1 MKKNKTTFLGGL
13 FLMVCFLA
21 VTVSS
26 YAQGQQEFTTNVYS
40 TGTSDAQTGPTST
53 WTVPPGVNTIS
64 IIAIGGGGG
73 GGAVHSAFAGSG
85 TTGAAG
91 GGGGAYVR
99 VNNYTV
105 NPGDVLTIHV
115 GSKGSGE
122 NSQDSY
128 HPGWGGDSWVKI
140 GSTTIALAKGAS
152 DVADKTFDVPGT
164 GGQASQCIGDVKIS
178 GGNGG
183 TGSTG
188 AWCGTGGGGAAGGGN
203 GGNGSG
209 PTWGGF
215 LNLDRTDHPGAA
227 GTTSQLYA
235 GNGGA
240 GVVSHAGGTNG
251 KNGSNYGGGGS
262 GSATGVGWASVRGG
276 DGAPGYV
283 LITYSVSCDATP
295 GSIALSSW
303 ECTATDTAIVIS
315 SSADAT
321 STGSGTYKWQYST
334 DNSTWS
340 DISGAN
346 AASYTAKNTGYYRR
360 GYVVDN
366 CVPVFT
372 NYSVQVT
379 RPSDIDAGTIK
390 DGDNNTE
397 KAICAGDAVN
407 ITLTKTYSG
416 NVQWQTSTDKVNWTN
431 DGTGAIYS
439 ITSAPTTTTYVRY
452 LAKYS
457 PTCDIPSNT
466 IYTLTVNTLPVVNSF
481 ANPTNLCPGESS
493 YEVIANITS
502 SAAITTYTWTGVT
515 SNTDAT
521 AQIVPS
527 AYECNHTYNYSL
539 KVKDANGCESAVKN
553 GNFTTTAPT
562 MTFGTISVEATYNTT
577 DCKYYVPTAAAL
589 TTAANDALTT
599 TCGNAVTLSGFST
612 TPGSE
617 ITATSTITATA
628 TDMCGNTKSVSIEVT
643 VPTIEFHAPATK
655 TLELPYGSPTMN
667 ATTDMLGTPTYTP
680 NDPSYTYESN
690 VASLNP
696 LGENSTGYNVTWTL
710 KDACGNVLATDVQ
723 VVKVVLNCPTSAT
736 LDGYDYP
743 VVRVGYDCWFK
754 ENVKAT
760 TSIEGAVAYNEEA
773 ANKDKFGLLY
783 TWYAAMKAEPVS
795 GSGSGS
801 GGGPAPEMPAF
812 FAFMASTSQ
821 GLCPDGW
828 GIPTVTDFQNLFTY
842 GGGNVA
848 YLKHKDPTTWL
859 PGKAGIDPSTGF
871 NAPGA
876 GYYNSALGRYEDLLD
891 NVRYWTDSSVAPT
904 SDKATCCEFNYYCNE
919 PMFKVVSKLDK
930 NSVRCIK
937 KND

>member
-13 FLMVCFLA
+13 ILMVCCLA
-21 VTVSS
+21 VTVAS
-26 YAQGQQEFTTNVYS
+26 YAQGQEVFTTNVYS

-53 WTVPPGVNTIS
+53 WTVPAGVNTIS

-73 GGAVHSAFAGSG
+73 GGAIHSSFAGSG

-91 GGGGAYVR
+91 GGGGAYVK
-99 VNNYTV
+99 VDNYTV
-105 NPGDVLTIHV
+105 APGDVLTIHV
-115 GSKGSGE
+115 GSKGSGK

-128 HPGWGGDSWVKI
+128 NPGWGGDSWVKN
-140 GSTTIALAKGAS
+140 GSTIIVLAKGAS
-152 DVADKTFDVPGT
+152 DVADKTYNVPGT
-164 GGQASQCIGDVKIS
+164 GGQASACIAPSGSTVLS

-188 AWCGTGGGGAAGGGN
+188 AWCGAGGGGAAGGGN
-203 GGNGSG
+203 GGNGS
-209 PTWGGF
+209 F
-215 LNLDRTDHPGAA
+215 SNRGAA
-227 GTTSQLYA
+227 GTNSIPHA
-235 GNGGA
+235 GNGGR
-240 GVVSHAGGTNG
+240 GSQSSTLISNSGENG
-251 KNGSNYGGGGS
+251 HDYGGGG
-262 GSATGVGWASVRGG
+262 GGGATDIGWSNADGG

-283 LITYSVSCDATP
+283 LITYSVSCDATA
-295 GSIALSSW
+295 GSIALSTW
-303 ECTATDTAIVIS
+303 ECTSTDTAIVIS

-321 STGSGTYKWQYST
+321 STGAGTYIWQYST

-340 DISGAN
+340 NISGAN
-346 AASYTAKNTGYYRR
+346 APAYSAKNTGYYRR
-360 GYVVDN
+360 GYKVGTCD
-366 CVPVFT
+366 PVFT
-372 NYSVQVT
+372 SSLYVT
-379 RPSDIDAGTIK
+379 RPSDIDPGTIK
-390 DGDNNTE
+390 DGDNKTE
-397 KAICAGDAVN
+397 KAICAGTSVN

-416 NVQWQTSTDKVNWTN
+416 NVQWQTSTDKVTWNNVSTN
-431 DGTGAIYS
+431 ATYS
-439 ITSAPTTTTYVRY
+439 IAGTPAATTYVRY
-452 LAKYS
+452 LAQYS
-457 PTCDIPSNT
+457 SSCNIPSNT
-466 IYTLTVNTLPVVNSF
+466 IYTLTVNALPEVTSF
-481 ANPTNLCPGESS
+481 TNPTNLCPGELS
-493 YEVIANITS
+493 YEVNANITS
-502 SAAITTYTWTGVT
+502 SAAITDYTWTGVT
-515 SNTDAT
+515 SYTDET

-527 AYECNHTYNYSL
+527 IYQCGHTYNYSL

-553 GNFTTTAPT
+553 GSFTTTTPT

-599 TCGNAVTLSGFST
+599 SCGNEVTLSGFN
-612 TPGSE
+612 PAAESE
-617 ITATSTITATA
+617 ITATGTVTALA
-628 TDMCGNTKSVSIEVT
+628 TDKCGNTQNVSITVN
-643 VPTIEFHAPATK
+643 VPTVTFNAPGPK
-655 TLELPYGSPTMN
+655 TLALPYGSPTMN

-696 LGENSTGYNVTWTL
+696 LDEGDHNVTWTL
-710 KDACGNVLATDVQ
+710 KNSCGEVIGTATQ
-723 VVKVVLNCPTSAT
+723 VVSVILDCPATAT

-891 NVRYWTDSSVAPT
+891 NVRYWTDSSVDPT

>member
-1 MKKNKTTFLGGL
+1 MKKNKTTFWGGL
-13 FLMVCFLA
+13 ILMVCCLA
-21 VTVSS
+21 VAGMS
-26 YAQGQQEFTTNVYS
+26 N
-40 TGTSDAQTGPTST
+40 AQTADFRTTEYTQVSTDGTTYT
-53 WTVPPGVNTIS
+53 WTVPAGVNTIS

-73 GGAVHSAFAGSG
+73 GGGVCPSFYSSAV
-85 TTGAAG
+85 TGCAG

-99 VNNYTV
+99 VDNYTV
-105 NPGDVLTIHV
+105 SPGDELTIHV
-115 GSKGSGE
+115 GSRGSGHQ
-122 NSQDSY
+122 SCGST
-128 HPGWGGDSWVKI
+128 HRGWGGDSWVKK
-140 GSTTIALAKGAS
+140 GTTTIALAKGAS
-152 DVADKTFDVPGT
+152 DVPDGSTSQPGT
-164 GGQASQCIGDVKIS
+164 GGQSSQCIGTVKIS

-188 AWCGTGGGGAAGGGN
+188 AWCGSGGGGAAGGGN
-203 GGNGSG
+203 GGNGGSFS
-209 PTWGGF
+209 WG
-215 LNLDRTDHPGAA
+215 THPGSA
-227 GTTSQLYA
+227 GTTSLEHA
-235 GNGGA
+235 GNGGK
-240 GVVSHAGGTNG
+240 GVVSHTGGTNG
-251 KNGSNYGGGGS
+251 KSGSDFGGGGS
-262 GSATGVGWASVRGG
+262 GGSSGIGWGDADGG

-283 LITYSVSCDATP
+283 LISYSAACDATP
-295 GSIALSSW
+295 GTITAQVW
-303 ECTATDTAIVIS
+303 ECSTTDTAIVIS
-315 SSADAT
+315 SQVDAT
-321 STGSGTYKWQYST
+321 STNPGTYRWQYST

-340 DISGAN
+340 NISDAN
-346 AASYTAKNTGYYRR
+346 LKNYTADTTGYYRR
-360 GYVVDN
+360 GYVVGT
-366 CVPVFT
+366 CPTVFT
-372 NYSVQVT
+372 PSVYVT
-379 RPSDIDAGTIK
+379 HPNGIDPGTVK
-390 DGDNNTE
+390 DASNSTE
-397 KAICAGDAVN
+397 TSVCAGGNVSVN
-407 ITLTKTYSG
+407 LTAYTSYE
-416 NVQWQTSTDKVNWTN
+416 VQWQTSTDNVNWTN
-431 DGTGAIYS
+431 VSSVTPLS
-439 ITSAPTTTTYVRY
+439 INGITATTYVRY
-452 LAKYS
+452 LAKYT
-457 PTCDIPSNT
+457 PTCNIPSNNVYT
-466 IYTLTVNTLPVVNSF
+466 ITVKPLPEVTSF
-481 ANPTNLCPGESS
+481 TNPTNLCPGELS
-493 YEVIANITS
+493 YEVNANITS
-502 SAAITTYTWTGVT
+502 SAAITDYTWTGVT
-515 SNTDAT
+515 SYTDET

-527 AYECNHTYNYSL
+527 SYQCGHTYNYSL

-553 GNFTTTAPT
+553 GSFTTTTPT

-599 TCGNAVTLSGFST
+599 SCGNEVTLSGFN
-612 TPGSE
+612 PAAESE
-617 ITATSTITATA
+617 ITATGTVTALA
-628 TDMCGNTKSVSIEVT
+628 TDKCGNTQNVSITVN
-643 VPTIEFHAPATK
+643 VPTVTFNAPGPK
-655 TLELPYGSPTMN
+655 TLALPYGSPTMN

-696 LGENSTGYNVTWTL
+696 LDEGDHNVTWTL
-710 KDACGNVLATDVQ
+710 KNSCGEVIGTATQ
-723 VVKVVLNCPTSAT
+723 VVSVILDCPATAT

-891 NVRYWTDSSVAPT
+891 NVRYWTDSSVDPT

>member
-1 MKKNKTTFLGGL
+1 ML
-13 FLMVCFLA
+13 CCLA

-26 YAQGQQEFTTNVYS
+26 YAQGQEVFTADDVYS

-53 WTVPPGVNTIS
+53 WTVPAGVNTIS

-73 GGAVHSAFAGSG
+73 GGAIHSAFAGSG

-91 GGGGAYVR
+91 GGGGAYVK
-99 VNNYTV
+99 VDNYTV
-105 NPGDVLTIHV
+105 APGDVLTIHV
-115 GSKGSGE
+115 GSKGSGK

-128 HPGWGGDSWVKI
+128 NPGWGGDSWVKN
-140 GSTTIALAKGAS
+140 GSTIIVLAKGAS
-152 DVADKTFDVPGT
+152 DVADKTYNVPGT
-164 GGQASQCIGDVKIS
+164 GGQASACIAPSGSTVLS

-203 GGNGSG
+203 GGNGGEYS
-209 PTWGGF
+209 WG
-215 LNLDRTDHPGAA
+215 THPGAA
-227 GTTSQLYA
+227 GTTSQPHA

-240 GVVSHAGGTNG
+240 GVVSHTGGTDGNNG
-251 KNGSNYGGGGS
+251 KDYGGGGS
-262 GSATGVGWASVRGG
+262 GGATGIGWASVRGG

-295 GSIALSSW
+295 GSIALSTW
-303 ECTATDTAIVIS
+303 ECTSSGDTAIVIS

-321 STGSGTYKWQYST
+321 STGAGAYMWQYST
-334 DNSTWS
+334 NNSTWNN
-340 DISGAN
+340 ISGAN
-346 AASYTAKNTGYYRR
+346 SASYTAENTGYYRR
-360 GYVVDN
+360 GYVVGTCDT
-366 CVPVFT
+366 VFT
-372 NYSVQVT
+372 SSLHVT

-390 DGDNNTE
+390 DGDNKTE
-397 KAICAGDAVN
+397 KAVCAGTSVN

-416 NVQWQTSTDKVNWTN
+416 NVQWQTSTDKVNWNNVSTN
-431 DGTGAIYS
+431 ATYS
-439 ITSAPTTTTYVRY
+439 ITGTPTATTYVRY

-466 IYTLTVNTLPVVNSF
+466 IYTLTVNTLPEVTSF
-481 ANPTNLCPGESS
+481 SNPTNLCPFELS
-493 YEVIANITS
+493 YEVNANISS
-502 SAAITTYTWTGVT
+502 SAAITDYTWTGVT
-515 SNTDAT
+515 NNTGAT
-521 AQIVPS
+521 ATIEPD
-527 AYECNHTYNYSL
+527 YMGYTNCNASYTYSL
-539 KVKDANGCESAVKN
+539 KVKDANGCESAVKT
-553 GNFTTTAPT
+553 GQFLTHAL
-562 MTFGTISVEATYNTT
+562 TISFNPISVDATYDPS
-577 DCKYYVPTAAAL
+577 DCKYYVPTAGEL
-589 TTAANDALTT
+589 TAAVNGALI
-599 TCGNAVTLSGFST
+599 ST
-612 TPGSE
+612 PTSCSNGVNLTNITPAAGSE
-617 ITATSTITATA
+617 ITASGT
-628 TDMCGNTKSVSIEVT
+628 VT
-643 VPTIEFHAPATK
+643 VTVTDACGTIQNNISITVNVPTVTFNAPGPK
-655 TLELPYGSPTMN
+655 TLALPYGSPTMN

-680 NDPSYTYESN
+680 NDPSFTYESN

-696 LGENSTGYNVTWTL
+696 LDEGDHNVTWTL
-710 KDACGNVLATDVQ
+710 KNSCGEVIGTATQ
-723 VVKVVLNCPTSAT
+723 VVSVILDCPATAT

-760 TSIEGAVAYNEEA
+760 TSIEGAVAYNEVA

-876 GYYNSALGRYEDLLD
+876 GYYNRALGRYEDLLD

>member
-13 FLMVCFLA
+13 ILMVCCLA

-26 YAQGQQEFTTNVYS
+26 YAQGQEVFTTEVYS

-53 WTVPPGVNTIS
+53 WTVPVGVNTIS

-73 GGAVHSAFAGSG
+73 GGAIHSSFAGSG

-91 GGGGAYVR
+91 GGGGAYVK
-99 VNNYTV
+99 VDNYTV
-105 NPGDVLTIHV
+105 APGDVLTIHV
-115 GSKGSGE
+115 GSKGSGK

-128 HPGWGGDSWVKI
+128 NPGWGGDSWVKN
-140 GSTTIALAKGAS
+140 GSTIIVLAKGAS
-152 DVADKTFDVPGT
+152 DVADKTYNVPGT
-164 GGQASQCIGDVKIS
+164 GGQASACIAPSGSTVLS

-203 GGNGSG
+203 GGNGGGYS
-209 PTWGGF
+209 WG
-215 LNLDRTDHPGAA
+215 THPGAA
-227 GTTSQLYA
+227 GTTSQPHA

-240 GVVSHAGGTNG
+240 GVVSHTGGTDGNNG
-251 KNGSNYGGGGS
+251 KNYGGGGS
-262 GSATGVGWASVRGG
+262 GGATGIGWSSVRGG

-295 GSIALSSW
+295 GSIALTTW
-303 ECTATDTAIVIS
+303 ECTSTDTAIVIS

-321 STGSGTYKWQYST
+321 STGAGTYMWQYST
-334 DNSTWS
+334 NNSTWNN
-340 DISGAN
+340 ISGAN
-346 AASYTAKNTGYYRR
+346 SASYTAENTGYYRR
-360 GYVVDN
+360 GYVVGTCD
-366 CVPVFT
+366 PVFT
-372 NYSVQVT
+372 SSLYVT

-390 DGDNNTE
+390 DGDNKTE
-397 KAICAGDAVN
+397 KAVCAGTSVN

-416 NVQWQTSTDKVNWTN
+416 NVQWQTSTDKVTWNNVSTN
-431 DGTGAIYS
+431 ATYS
-439 ITSAPTTTTYVRY
+439 ITGTPAATTYVRY
-452 LAKYS
+452 LAQYS
-457 PTCDIPSNT
+457 SSCNIPSNT
-466 IYTLTVNTLPVVNSF
+466 IYTLTVNALPEVTSF
-481 ANPTNLCPGESS
+481 TNPTNLCPGELS
-493 YEVIANITS
+493 YEVNANITS
-502 SAAITTYTWTGVT
+502 SAAITDYTWTGVT
-515 SNTDAT
+515 SYTDET

-527 AYECNHTYNYSL
+527 SYQCGHTYNYSL

-553 GNFTTTAPT
+553 GSFTTTTPT

-599 TCGNAVTLSGFST
+599 SCGNEVTLSGFN
-612 TPGSE
+612 PAAESE
-617 ITATSTITATA
+617 ITATGTVTALA
-628 TDMCGNTKSVSIEVT
+628 TDKCGNTQNVSITVN
-643 VPTIEFHAPATK
+643 VPTVTFNAPGPK
-655 TLELPYGSPTMN
+655 TLALPYGSPTMN

-696 LGENSTGYNVTWTL
+696 LDEGDHNVTWTL
-710 KDACGNVLATDVQ
+710 KNSCGEVIGTATQ
-723 VVKVVLNCPTSAT
+723 VVSVILDCPATAT

-891 NVRYWTDSSVAPT
+891 NVRYWTDSSVDPT